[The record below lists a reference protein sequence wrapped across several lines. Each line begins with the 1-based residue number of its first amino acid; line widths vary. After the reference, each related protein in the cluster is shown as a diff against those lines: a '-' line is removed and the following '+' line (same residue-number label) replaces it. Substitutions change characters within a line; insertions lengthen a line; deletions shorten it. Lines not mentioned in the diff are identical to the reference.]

1 MRISNLSNKSG
12 NPSSSDYLVLDDGT
26 TVTKIDY
33 NKLAKA
39 IIENYAG
46 STIAGSAQS
55 VKAALDSLN
64 SKISGIVS
72 AAGGSTVTG
81 LSVTQYGKVVVISG
95 YVSGASLSANTSS
108 HIATISGISLPSS
121 AIRTLCGVAAN
132 AYKHPDDVAY
142 CAISTEGKIMVTS
155 TESGSRAV
163 YLTVSYIV

>member
-46 STIAGSAQS
+46 STVAGSAQS

-64 SKISGIVS
+64 SKTTQVIAFGSFNSKADAFKAMCNSLYNNAQYATTFGAVFTGAASGTYIVS
-72 AAGGSTVTG
+72 AVVT
-81 LSVTQYGKVVVISG
+81 
-95 YVSGASLSANTSS
+95 A
-108 HIATISGISLPSS
+108 S
-121 AIRTLCGVAAN
+121 AIRFIAS
-132 AYKHPDDVAY
+132 Y
-142 CAISTEGKIMVTS
+142 STETYVGQHVRSSDALSYYK
-155 TESGSRAV
+155 
-163 YLTVSYIV
+163 VSATAQ